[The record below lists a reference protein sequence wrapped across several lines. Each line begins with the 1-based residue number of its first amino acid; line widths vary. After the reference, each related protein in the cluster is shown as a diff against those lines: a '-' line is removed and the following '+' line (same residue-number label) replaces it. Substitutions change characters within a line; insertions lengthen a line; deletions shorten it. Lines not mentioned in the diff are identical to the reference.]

1 MSSHARLPRNAAP
14 QASTAGAGSPP
25 AELDLA
31 LLAAQQAEARLRAAI
46 DAFPEG
52 VVFLD
57 EQGRYILWNA
67 KYAEI
72 YEKSADLLR
81 PGAKLADTLRIGVA
95 RGDYPEAAGREAEWL
110 AERLARLDDP
120 GAPHEQRLA
129 NGRRILIE
137 ERKTTDGGTIGLRV
151 DITEMRER
159 EETLSAIFEA
169 NPVPLLLYDPV
180 SELVRAGNEAA
191 CAHFGYSARDFATM
205 PAEQLFEA
213 DEWAEARPAL
223 RRSSSGKDRFWRQCA
238 ADGSRRDSVL
248 FTSAVRIRGR
258 DGIVISVFDVT
269 EQRQIEARMAYLAR
283 HDELTGLTNR
293 AHCREQL
300 HDLVNENARSSVT
313 VALVDL
319 DHFKV
324 VNDTYGH
331 QVGDVLLAE
340 AAQRMAAEL
349 PRAATLSR
357 IGGDE
362 FALVFRKSSATTV
375 EMVSKGIIAAL
386 SEPFFVGDHRLHIG
400 ATVGAA
406 TAPFDCGDPETLMR
420 YADLAL
426 YAAKAE
432 RRGSF
437 RRFELAMDA
446 AAQARS
452 RLEADFRDAVRE
464 GALEVHYQPMINLA
478 SGDIEG
484 YEALLRWNHPT
495 HGAIPPDVFVPLA
508 EDMGL
513 IDTVGAQVLHRACRD
528 AMGWPEALTLS
539 VNVSPLQFR
548 NGGLLNTVLQ
558 ALSASRLPAE
568 RLELEITEAVLM
580 DRTSRTEATIRSLR
594 ALGVG
599 LSMDDFGTGYSSL
612 SYLLSYPF
620 TKIKIDR
627 SFVLSLGAEENSRAV
642 VRAVVGLGQSLG
654 MTVTAEGIEDETVR
668 DYLREVGCFQGQGY
682 LFGKARPDAEL
693 QHGMIERDETRDV
706 A

>member
-1 MSSHARLPRNAAP
+1 MSRFARLPAGTGADAP
-14 QASTAGAGSPP
+14 RL
-25 AELDLA
+25 E
-31 LLAAQQAEARLRAAI
+31 LAAALAAARQAEARLRAAI
-46 DAFPEG
+46 DVLPEG

-57 EQGRYILWNA
+57 EDDRYVLWNA
-67 KYAEI
+67 QYAEI
-72 YEKSADLLR
+72 YAKSADLLQ

-110 AERLARLDDP
+110 AERLARLDNP

-137 ERKTTDGGTIGLRV
+137 ERKTADGGTIGLRV

-169 NPVPLLLYDPV
+169 NPVPLLLYDPE
-180 SELVRAGNEAA
+180 SEQIRAGNEAA
-191 CAHFGYSARDFATM
+191 CGHFGYTARDFAAM
-205 PAEQLFEA
+205 PADRLFEA
-213 DEWAEARPAL
+213 DEWAEAQPAL
-223 RRSSSGKDRFWRQCA
+223 RRDSSEKDRFWRQRA
-238 ADGSRRDSVL
+238 ADGTRLDSVL
-248 FTSAVRIRGR
+248 FTRQIRIRGR

-283 HDELTGLTNR
+283 HDELTGLNNR

-300 HDLVNENARSSVT
+300 HDLVGGASEGGRMPSSVT

-331 QVGDVLLAE
+331 QVGDMLLAE
-340 AAQRMAAEL
+340 AARRMATEL

-406 TAPFDCGDPETLMR
+406 TAPFDCDDPETLMR

-437 RRFELAMDA
+437 RRFDIAMDA

-464 GALEVHYQPMINLA
+464 GALEVHYQPMINLM
-478 SGDIEG
+478 SGETEG
-484 YEALLRWNHPT
+484 YEALLRWNHPVR
-495 HGAIPPDVFVPLA
+495 GAISPEVFVPLA
-508 EDMGL
+508 EEMGL
-513 IDTVGAQVLHRACRD
+513 IEVLGAQVLQRACRD
-528 AMGWPEALTLS
+528 AMGWPETMVLS

-558 ALSASRLPAE
+558 ALSASRLPAN

-580 DRTSRTEATIRSLR
+580 DRSTRTEATIRSLR

-642 VRAVVGLGQSLG
+642 VRAVVGLGKSLG

-693 QHGMIERDETRDV
+693 GHGTVDREDARDV